1 MLVAC
6 LFKLAFEMTN
16 QETEFEKAK
25 AYLLTSSDV
34 SNINL

>member
-1 MLVAC
+1 MLI
-6 LFKLAFEMTN
+6 LTNLLLAIMSDS
-16 QETEFEKAK
+16 QKEFEKAK